1 MIRLILLS
9 TGFIGI
15 TASLLWTLGAPPQPQ
30 EPLVNEV
37 SRSEPAP
44 LAIAPVEAPA
54 LVATRPQ
61 ARPVTIAAP
70 EPAPRPVAATPVI
83 RQTATP
89 QSSDQDDVTNA
100 LRAMAY
106 GIVNELKK
114 PAPAG
119 YKPVAAPA
127 PAFAGQTYTVQEGD
141 SLNGIAFRFFGT
153 TVAYLEILAA
163 NEDVLT
169 DPAQLSAGMVLRIP
183 DRP

>member
-44 LAIAPVEAPA
+44 LAITPVIAPTQAS
-54 LVATRPQ
+54 TRPQ
-61 ARPVTIAAP
+61 ARPVTISAP
-70 EPAPRPVAATPVI
+70 EPAPRPVVQTPVI
-83 RQTATP
+83 RQAATSP
-89 QSSDQDDVTNA
+89 SGDQDEVANA

-119 YKPVAAPA
+119 TKPAAAPA
-127 PAFAGQTYTVQEGD
+127 PTFAGQTYTVQDGD

-169 DPAQLSAGMVLRIP
+169 DPAQLTAGMVLRIP